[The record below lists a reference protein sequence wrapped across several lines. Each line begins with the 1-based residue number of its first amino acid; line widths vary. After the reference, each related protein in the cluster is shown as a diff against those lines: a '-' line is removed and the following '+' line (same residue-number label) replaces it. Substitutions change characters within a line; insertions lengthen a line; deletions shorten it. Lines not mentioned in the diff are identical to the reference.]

1 MLLQLLGRQGV
12 GDRYGTVTLPS
23 NVLPEGL
30 LELTLV
36 NYYACTNPDHLL
48 HFAED
53 NRVNLVDYPQQE
65 DPLYEEYINVRVP
78 RPVQITGNRRRTV
91 QFYNVVEAPQFVA
104 DEDGVTG
111 GQLQNR
117 HKRSLLQVESNNV
130 PKRVRRDVSPYQLEV
145 TLEFDRGDLYVV
157 EPYQGLNSKTVTF
170 FITNVFN
177 VKLSNRRKAAF
188 QNLFKNNFS
197 LTPAPLPGDAKSGN
211 VILNVPPRQRIGFV
225 GKSSQEYLTSLGFSI
240 NDYTVTEE
248 VVRDNAGNEQLRSV
262 AYFTNESFDD
272 YLSIKS
278 KFVVKYSATLDA
290 SFVLVQPNEVLKA
303 NRRPAL
309 SSPHQVAVKFEFLDP
324 AIVFK
329 CALSEDNVARHRR
342 RYTVEFFTQL
352 LEDVR
357 ILMQFHPGIF
367 EVGFADDGTNRLV
380 FKKIHIPDKAEAI
393 KFRVSFDFG
402 HELADQLGFRVPPN
416 DPMFSFTWS
425 PLSGAKNHALTDEL
439 TEDGDDGEDDQTV
452 RTKVAGMRVA
462 LKNLEGPY
470 PPLEQMRVQHL
481 AMVEELENQ
490 KRLAADAAAAAAAA
504 ARPPTPPP
512 RTPSPDDVPVVAE
525 ANPDPEGED
534 IFVEAVEEPPP
545 PDAEPN
551 EAEEI
556 GPEVGEGEEEGE
568 GGEGEEEEAEPPV
581 QDPYEIIRIP
591 NPTPRRARQFK
602 ALKYAPTVRLHP
614 VPEDFPNEFSII
626 IREGEPRDFIA
637 DRGYVSVL
645 GMVRAESPRII
656 SNKCYLKNTGQRISQ
671 LKLEILDS
679 HLNSW
684 RPNPNNAAA
693 DVPDSYFK
701 VDFICNQVKYSTNV

>member
-65 DPLYEEYINVRVP
+65 DPLYEEYIDVRVP
-78 RPVQITGNRRRTV
+78 RPVRITGNRRRTV

-104 DEDGVTG
+104 DEDAGTG

-117 HKRSLLQVESNNV
+117 YKRSLLQAESDTV

-157 EPYQGLNSKTVTF
+157 EPYQGLNAKTVTF
-170 FITNVFN
+170 FITNMFN

-225 GKSSQEYLTSLGFSI
+225 GKASQEYLTSLGFSI

-248 VVRDNAGNEQLRSV
+248 LVRDNAGNELLSSV
-262 AYFTNESFDD
+262 AYFINESFDD

-309 SSPHQVAVKFEFLDP
+309 STPHQVAVKFEFLDP

-329 CALSEDNVARHRR
+329 CTLSEDSVARHRR
-342 RYTVEFFTQL
+342 RYTVEFFNQL

-367 EVGFADDGTNRLV
+367 EVGVADDGTNRLV

-393 KFRVSFDFG
+393 KFRISFDFG
-402 HELADQLGFRVPPN
+402 QELAEQLGFQVPQN

-439 TEDGDDGEDDQTV
+439 VEDGDEGEDDQTV

-481 AMVEELENQ
+481 AMVEELEHQ
-490 KRLAADAAAAAAAA
+490 KRLAAAAA
-504 ARPPTPPP
+504 ARPRTPPP
-512 RTPSPDDVPVVAE
+512 RTPSPDVPIVAA
-525 ANPDPEGED
+525 ANPDPELELEPEPEPEAEPED
-534 IFVEAVEEPPP
+534 IFVEAIEEHQP
-545 PDAEPN
+545 E
-551 EAEEI
+551 EAEAEA
-556 GPEVGEGEEEGE
+556 EAEDEQAGEGEEEAEE
-568 GGEGEEEEAEPPV
+568 GEPPV

-637 DRGYVSVL
+637 DRGYVSIL

-684 RPNPNNAAA
+684 RPNLDNAAA
-693 DVPDSYFK
+693 NIPDSYFK

>member
-65 DPLYEEYINVRVP
+65 DPLYEEYIDVRVP
-78 RPVQITGNRRRTV
+78 RPVRITGNRRRTV

-104 DEDGVTG
+104 DEDNGTG
-111 GQLQNR
+111 SQLQNR
-117 HKRSLLQVESNNV
+117 HKRSLLQVETNNV

-157 EPYQGLNSKTVTF
+157 EPYQGLNGKTVTF

-211 VILNVPPRQRIGFV
+211 VILNVPPRHRIGFV
-225 GKSSQEYLTSLGFSI
+225 GKASQEYLTSLGFSI

-248 VVRDNAGNEQLRSV
+248 VVRDNIGNELLNSV

-278 KFVVKYSATLDA
+278 KFVVKYSATLDT

-329 CALSEDNVARHRR
+329 CTLSEDNVARHTR
-342 RYTVEFFTQL
+342 RYTVEFFNQL

-357 ILMQFHPGIF
+357 ILMQFYPRIF
-367 EVGFADDGTNRLV
+367 EVGVADDGTNRIV
-380 FKKIHIPDKAEAI
+380 FKKIHIPDKVEAI

-402 HELADQLGFRVPPN
+402 HELAEQLGFQVPPN

-425 PLSGAKNHALTDEL
+425 PLSGAKNHALSDEL
-439 TEDGDDGEDDQTV
+439 VEDGDEGEDDQAV
-452 RTKVAGMRVA
+452 RAKVTSMRVA

-490 KRLAADAAAAAAAA
+490 KRQAAAAAAAA
-504 ARPPTPPP
+504 FRPPSPPP
-512 RTPSPDDVPVVAE
+512 PALPLPQPPPE
-525 ANPDPEGED
+525 PEGED
-534 IFVEAVEEPPP
+534 IFVEAVEEPQ
-545 PDAEPN
+545 PDAGPD
-551 EAEEI
+551 EAEE
-556 GPEVGEGEEEGE
+556 VVAEEEGE
-568 GGEGEEEEAEPPV
+568 EGGEVGGGGEGEEGEEEEEVEPPV
-581 QDPYEIIRIP
+581 QDPFEIIRIP

-626 IREGEPRDFIA
+626 IREGEPSNFIA
-637 DRGYVSVL
+637 DRGYVLVL

-671 LKLEILDS
+671 LKLKILDS

-684 RPNPNNAAA
+684 RPNLDNA
-693 DVPDSYFK
+693 PDSYFK